1 VTRTEYYPLD
11 AHQLG
16 ASTAEVVVHGH
27 YGRPVLWF
35 PSEAGS
41 PHDFVANGMLDAVR
55 GAVDDGRIKIFCVPS
70 YDAESWSAAW
80 KPLPDRALAHLAYES
95 WILEQVLPL
104 IVAHCAGRTDVATAG
119 TSLGAFHAALFALR
133 HAHLFPHAVGMSGNY
148 DPRSWRGWGEHSDD
162 LYVTN
167 PMEFVPGLGG
177 DHLDYLRS
185 AVRITLVVGSG
196 QWEDTTGAL
205 PSTLTLAEALRD
217 KGIDHDLFVWGGE
230 WPHDWPSWR
239 AQAATYLPAL
249 G

>member
-1 VTRTEYYPLD
+1 MTRTEFHLLD

-16 ASTAEVVVHGH
+16 GGTAEVVVHGH

-41 PHDFVANGMLDAVR
+41 PHDFVANGMLEAVR
-55 GAVDDGRIKIFCVPS
+55 GAVDEGRIKVFCAPS
-70 YDAESWSAAW
+70 YDVQSWSASW
-80 KPLPDRALAHLAYES
+80 KPLPDRARGHLAYER
-95 WILEQVLPL
+95 WILDHVLPF
-104 IVAHCAGRTDVATAG
+104 IIAHCAGRADVVTAG

-133 HAHLFPHAVGMSGNY
+133 HAHLFPRAVGMSGNY

-162 LYVTN
+162 LYFTN
-167 PMEFVPGLGG
+167 PMEFVHGLGG
-177 DHLDYLRS
+177 AHLDYLRS
-185 AVRITLVVGSG
+185 AVRLTLVVGSG

-205 PSTLTLAEALRD
+205 HSTIEFAEALGH